1 MGTVIF
7 ILGEKMSK
15 DFDVTQDFIKAINE
29 TAQQEQPKIER
40 MIQELKQVKA
50 KELAKQMLPVKIA
63 TKMILGILAEV
74 SIDDSA
80 GLTIEELLILYGNEC
95 KQAIQQ
101 TNKINN
107 QFGCMNKQF
116 GGPTREPLE
125 IGVYHDELIRDE
137 NELRLIVA
145 TLVNSGFI
153 RKQRN
158 VVRGKENATIIET
171 RYIYANIQN

>member
-1 MGTVIF
+1 
-7 ILGEKMSK
+7 MSK
-15 DFDVTQDFIKAINE
+15 DFDVTQDFIKTINE

-40 MIQELKQVKA
+40 MIQELKQAKA

-63 TKMILGILAEV
+63 TKMILEILAEV

-107 QFGCMNKQF
+107 QFGLFMNNQF
-116 GGPTREPLE
+116 GGPTRELLE

>member
-1 MGTVIF
+1 
-7 ILGEKMSK
+7 MSK
-15 DFDVTQDFIKAINE
+15 DFDVTQDFIKTINE

-40 MIQELKQVKA
+40 MIQELKQAKA

-63 TKMILGILAEV
+63 TKMILEILAEV

-101 TNKINN
+101 TTKINN
-107 QFGCMNKQF
+107 QFGCMNIQF
-116 GGPTREPLE
+116 GGSTREPLE
-125 IGVYHDELIRDE
+125 IGFNHDGRDE
-137 NELRLIVA
+137 NGLRLIVA

-158 VVRGKENATIIET
+158 VVRGKENATFIET

>member
-40 MIQELKQVKA
+40 MIQELKQAKA
-50 KELAKQMLPVKIA
+50 QELAKQMLPVQIA

-107 QFGCMNKQF
+107 QFGLFMNNQF

-125 IGVYHDELIRDE
+125 IGFNHDGRDE
-137 NELRLIVA
+137 NGLRLIVA

>member
-1 MGTVIF
+1 MG

-15 DFDVTQDFIKAINE
+15 DFDVTQDFIKTINE

-40 MIQELKQVKA
+40 MIQELKQAKA
-50 KELAKQMLPVKIA
+50 EELAKQMSPVKIA

-80 GLTIEELLILYGNEC
+80 GLTIDDLLMLYEIEC
-95 KQAIQQ
+95 EQAIQQ
-101 TNKINN
+101 
-107 QFGCMNKQF
+107 GARMVY
-116 GGPTREPLE
+116 EPLE
-125 IGVYHDELIRDE
+125 IGDDELLRDGK
-137 NELRLIVA
+137 ELRLIVA

-158 VVRGKENATIIET
+158 VVRGKENTTIIET
-171 RYIYANIQN
+171 RYIYANIQK

>member
-1 MGTVIF
+1 MPKSEPLFLFGIF
-7 ILGEKMSK
+7 K
-15 DFDVTQDFIKAINE
+15 
-29 TAQQEQPKIER
+29 
-40 MIQELKQVKA
+40 
-50 KELAKQMLPVKIA
+50 
-63 TKMILGILAEV
+63 
-74 SIDDSA
+74 
-80 GLTIEELLILYGNEC
+80 
-95 KQAIQQ
+95 
-101 TNKINN
+101 KINN
-107 QFGCMNKQF
+107 QF
-116 GGPTREPLE
+116 GGPTRELLE

>member
-15 DFDVTQDFIKAINE
+15 DFDVTKDFIKAINE

-40 MIQELKQVKA
+40 MIQELKQAKA
-50 KELAKQMLPVKIA
+50 QELAKQMLPVQIA

-101 TNKINN
+101 TKGIFKKINN
-107 QFGCMNKQF
+107 QF
-116 GGPTREPLE
+116 GGPTRELLE

-158 VVRGKENATIIET
+158 VVRGK
-171 RYIYANIQN
+171 